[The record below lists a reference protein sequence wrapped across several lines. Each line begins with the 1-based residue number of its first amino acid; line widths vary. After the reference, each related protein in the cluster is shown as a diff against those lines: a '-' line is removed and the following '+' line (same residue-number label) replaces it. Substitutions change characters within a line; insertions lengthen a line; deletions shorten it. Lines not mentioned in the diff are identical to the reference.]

1 MAEYV
6 NIKTNSID
14 KNIPT
19 KDTFEASLPK
29 SKTVTLTASGWNNN
43 TQTVTVNGVSASE
56 ATQLITVSP
65 TKTKVNKYI
74 ESGIYCSGQA
84 ENSLIFTCS
93 EAPTEDIIIYVTI
106 FKVGKE
112 KKIAE
117 ITTSLSPTPGATY
130 VEGLSGLEPAD
141 ISKFA
146 NAIMVNDNITNEA
159 TSVYIDYDYG
169 KSHRKISVADQV
181 TIPLNGVDYK
191 FDVIGFKHDQWS
203 PQTYTPQ
210 ESEISVA
217 SDTSLSIYKAGI
229 TFQMHDCFA
238 TTHSMNSSNTNSG
251 GWANSLMRTSTM
263 VTMANYLPTAW
274 QQILKRAFKDYQT
287 LDWCFL
293 LSEMEVF
300 GVNTY
305 ASDDTYTNKQYAYYK
320 AGNSKVKNMNGYASH
335 WYERSP
341 QSGSSNEFCIV
352 ARDGSASF
360 TNATLHPGTA
370 FGFCV

>member
-1 MAEYV
+1 M
-6 NIKTNSID
+6 
-14 KNIPT
+14 
-19 KDTFEASLPK
+19 
-29 SKTVTLTASGWNNN
+29 
-43 TQTVTVNGVSASE
+43 
-56 ATQLITVSP
+56 
-65 TKTKVNKYI
+65 
-74 ESGIYCSGQA
+74 
-84 ENSLIFTCS
+84 
-93 EAPTEDIIIYVTI
+93 
-106 FKVGKE
+106 
-112 KKIAE
+112 
-117 ITTSLSPTPGATY
+117 
-130 VEGLSGLEPAD
+130 SGLEPAD

-238 TTHSMNSSNTNSG
+238 TIHSMNSSNTNSG

-263 VTMANYLPTAW
+263 VTMAKYLPTAW

-320 AGNSKVKNMNGYASH
+320 AGNSKVKNKGGSAGY
-335 WYERSP
+335 WWERSP
-341 QSGSSNEFCIV
+341 LSGYSNCFCLV
-352 ARDGSASF
+352 YSNGSADYNYANFS
-360 TNATLHPGTA
+360 TGVA

>member
-1 MAEYV
+1 M
-6 NIKTNSID
+6 
-14 KNIPT
+14 
-19 KDTFEASLPK
+19 
-29 SKTVTLTASGWNNN
+29 
-43 TQTVTVNGVSASE
+43 
-56 ATQLITVSP
+56 
-65 TKTKVNKYI
+65 
-74 ESGIYCSGQA
+74 
-84 ENSLIFTCS
+84 
-93 EAPTEDIIIYVTI
+93 
-106 FKVGKE
+106 
-112 KKIAE
+112 
-117 ITTSLSPTPGATY
+117 
-130 VEGLSGLEPAD
+130 SGLEPAD

-341 QSGSSNEFCIV
+341 QSGSSNEFCMV

-360 TNATLHPGTA
+360 TNATLYPGTA